1 MNHHTYEEWLFADLG
16 RKRPEKGDL
25 PLTLEQKAA
34 LQEHLQTCES
44 CRLLAAAWREVETD
58 LWDAPMAEPAP
69 GFTSRWQATLLI
81 ERKRLE
87 RRQSLAMLA
96 FVVGAVVLLVG
107 SLVVLSL
114 PALRSPTMVV
124 VAWFYQLAG
133 LYSLVD
139 TGQAILRG
147 LLDGFTLPV
156 LILAA
161 GIFSQISVLWVVSY
175 RLLMRP
181 RRVQP

>member
-1 MNHHTYEEWLFADLG
+1 MNHQTFEEWLFTDLG

-25 PLTLEQKAA
+25 PLTLEQKEA

-44 CRLLAAAWREVETD
+44 CRLLAAAWREVETN
-58 LWDAPMAEPAP
+58 LWDAPLIEPAP
-69 GFTSRWQATLLI
+69 GFTSRWQAAFLV

-96 FVVGAVVLLVG
+96 FVVGMVVLLIS
-107 SLVVLSL
+107 SLVILSL

-139 TGQAILRG
+139 TGQAILGG
-147 LLDGFTLPV
+147 LLDGFSLPI

-161 GIFSQISVLWVVSY
+161 GLFSQLSVLWVVSY

-181 RRVQP
+181 RRVQ